1 MPALP
6 LPMQPVQRLTPP
18 ALRLTLLPPT
28 QALLPMQLLKLPVL
42 LPTLP
47 PRLLRHSNPERSFWT

>member
-6 LPMQPVQRLTPP
+6 LPMLLIQRLTPP
-18 ALRLTLLPPT
+18 ALQLTPLLPT
-28 QALLPMQLLKLPVL
+28 QALLPMRLLTLPVL